1 MSQFKGK
8 MFVFS
13 APSGSGKTTIVHHLL
28 SVAHLNLDFSI
39 SATSRPSRGEE
50 INGKDYYFM
59 PLSEFEK
66 HIENNDFV
74 EYEEVYKGAMYGTLK
89 SEVERIWKEGK
100 HVIFDIDVIGGLKI
114 KHQFPEATLAV
125 FVKPPSLEVM
135 EQRLRDRKT
144 DTEDKIL
151 ERLAKA
157 EKEINYAKDFDAIL
171 INDNLDDAKKNAEIL
186 VSNFQKTTSN

>member
-1 MSQFKGK
+1 MDQFKGK

-28 SVAHLNLDFSI
+28 SVGRLNLDFSI

-59 PLSEFEK
+59 PLNEFEK
-66 HIENNDFV
+66 HVENDDFV

-114 KHQFPEATLAV
+114 KHQFPEDTLAV

-144 DTEDKIL
+144 DTEDKII

-157 EKEINYAKDFDAIL
+157 EKEIDYAKDFDTIL
-171 INDNLDDAKKNAEIL
+171 INDHLETAKKDAEIL
-186 VSNFQKTTSN
+186 VANFQNKSI

>member
-1 MSQFKGK
+1 
-8 MFVFS
+8 
-13 APSGSGKTTIVHHLL
+13 
-28 SVAHLNLDFSI
+28 
-39 SATSRPSRGEE
+39 
-50 INGKDYYFM
+50 
-59 PLSEFEK
+59 
-66 HIENNDFV
+66 
-74 EYEEVYKGAMYGTLK
+74 
-89 SEVERIWKEGK
+89 
-100 HVIFDIDVIGGLKI
+100 
-114 KHQFPEATLAV
+114 
-125 FVKPPSLEVM
+125 VKPPSLKVM